1 MDEKQSESL
10 KEAAKQAF
18 NQTWDYLDMTK
29 MSPEQNDDMLA
40 ERSPDRGIGRPEED
54 DAPCSAECSA
64 MAYTGIISQVDPR
77 SRKLF
82 AQHIERLRTYN
93 PYPSGYRISKAPF
106 DFGRPQD
113 KRDFTTP

>member
-1 MDEKQSESL
+1 MFSQITCEFSQRSKYPVSADSL
-10 KEAAKQAF
+10 HAAVIRQ
-18 NQTWDYLDMTK
+18 
-29 MSPEQNDDMLA
+29 ENDDMLA
-40 ERSPDRGIGRPEED
+40 ERSPDCGIGRPEED
-54 DAPCSAECSA
+54 DAPCSAERGA
-64 MAYTGIISQVDPR
+64 MAHTGIISQVDPR

-93 PYPSGYRISKAPF
+93 PYPSGYCISKAPF